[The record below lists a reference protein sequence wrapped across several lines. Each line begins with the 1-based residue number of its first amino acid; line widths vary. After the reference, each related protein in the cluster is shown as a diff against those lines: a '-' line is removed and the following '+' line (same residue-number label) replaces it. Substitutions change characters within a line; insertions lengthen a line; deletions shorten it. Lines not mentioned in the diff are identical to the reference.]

1 MAWRPVSAILVI
13 FLALGGAAVALGP
26 LGGEC
31 EDAHQHRYV
40 GAVQGDMPTLLPE
53 PMCPGEA
60 TLGLGGAFLTAD
72 HHKGPVCV
80 SDLVLAEVNYS
91 IARDGNG
98 DGAITPEQAPRD
110 GLVGPF
116 RSGVCTLPPFPAGA
130 DGGWWVLIQGDAT
143 RGDISS

>member
-13 FLALGGAAVALGP
+13 SLALGGGALALGP

-40 GAVQGDMPTLLPE
+40 GAMQGDMPTLLPE
-53 PMCPGEA
+53 PACRDEN
-60 TLGLGGAFLTAD
+60 TVGLGGAFLMEG
-72 HHKGPVCV
+72 HHKGPICV
-80 SDLVLAEVNYS
+80 SDLVFAEVSYS
-91 IARDGNG
+91 IARDDNG
-98 DGAITPEQAPRD
+98 DGAIAPD
-110 GLVGPF
+110 LGGDAVIGPF

-130 DGGWWVLIQGDAT
+130 DGGWWVFVHGDVT